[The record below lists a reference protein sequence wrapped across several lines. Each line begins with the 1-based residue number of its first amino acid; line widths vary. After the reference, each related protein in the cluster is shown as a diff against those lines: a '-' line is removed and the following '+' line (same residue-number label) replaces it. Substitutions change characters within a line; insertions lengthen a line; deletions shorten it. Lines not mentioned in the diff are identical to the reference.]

1 MSQLRHRPSLLLL
14 LVALGSPEC
23 RASSEPARVEL
34 VARAPERGNWE
45 PREIR
50 LARGQPVTLVIRNVD
65 VVSHGFYVPALNLL
79 VSDIRAGDVREIQF
93 TPQQAGEFPFYCSVW
108 CGDYHMDMRGK
119 LIVR

>member
-1 MSQLRHRPSLLLL
+1 M
-14 LVALGSPEC
+14 
-23 RASSEPARVEL
+23 EL

>member
-1 MSQLRHRPSLLLL
+1 M
-14 LVALGSPEC
+14 
-23 RASSEPARVEL
+23 EL

-45 PREIR
+45 PREIQ

>member
-14 LVALGSPEC
+14 LVALGSPGC

-45 PREIR
+45 LREIQ